1 MVSLKLLD
9 SLPAGW
15 MFPEVSV
22 ALSARLHQQGG
33 ACSLTCRLSNGRFI
47 MKSLLFFGA
56 SVTAGALHVAG
67 MIALVVPGP
76 AAAADFP
83 TRPIRLIAANSAGG
97 GLDLVSRAVAPKLG
111 AAFGQQIIVDNR
123 AGAAGSV
130 ASEIT
135 AKAAPDGYTL
145 LCSSVGGLAVNTNL
159 YKGLTYDPLRDF
171 APLTFS
177 SSQGNLIVVNPSVP
191 VKTLQDLTA
200 HIRANPGKLT
210 YGSSGAGNAG
220 HLATELYLNLIG
232 GKMVHVPYKG
242 GAPVMI
248 DLIAGQVQVVFA
260 SAATAVP
267 QSKAGKIRALA
278 VTTARRSNA
287 LPDLP
292 TVAESGL
299 PGFEADNWYGFV
311 TVANTPRP
319 IISRLHAELL
329 KALQSPD
336 VQKALTNQGLDVR
349 TSSPE
354 EFGAYIKSEFNKWAK
369 VIKDA
374 GLQAN

>member
-1 MVSLKLLD
+1 MRMNLRRGVS
-9 SLPAGW
+9 
-15 MFPEVSV
+15 
-22 ALSARLHQQGG
+22 ALSL
-33 ACSLTCRLSNGRFI
+33 LVLS
-47 MKSLLFFGA
+47 
-56 SVTAGALHVAG
+56 TAVAD
-67 MIALVVPGP
+67 
-76 AAAADFP
+76 AAEYP
-83 TRPIRLIAANSAGG
+83 SRPIRLIAANSAGG
-97 GLDLVSRAVAPKLG
+97 GLDLVSRAVSPKLSV
-111 AAFGQQIIVDNR
+111 AFGQQVIVDNR

-159 YKGLTYDPLRDF
+159 YKGLNYHPLRDF
-171 APLTFS
+171 APLTFA
-177 SSQGNLIVVNPSVP
+177 SSQGNLIVVNPSLP

-200 HIRANPGKLT
+200 HIKANPGKLT

-242 GAPVMI
+242 GAPVMV

-260 SAATAVP
+260 SAATAVQ

-292 TVAESGL
+292 TVSESGL
-299 PGFEADNWYGFV
+299 PGYEADNWYGFV
-311 TVANTPRP
+311 TV
-319 IISRLHAELL
+319 
-329 KALQSPD
+329 
-336 VQKALTNQGLDVR
+336 
-349 TSSPE
+349 
-354 EFGAYIKSEFNKWAK
+354 NKWAK

-374 GLQAN
+374 GLSAN